1 MKNQLFKASL
11 LFTLFVFVV
20 SCQEEEVAEKKV
32 LVSSSLFLTRS
43 ASELQTFISVAGIDL
58 PLSELVNDVEIYK
71 VTYTTPYKGEDI
83 TASGLVILPKTNSP
97 VGILSFQHGTIA
109 AHNQAPTAL
118 ALNSSELILYAA
130 LASPGFIAVI
140 PDFIGFGASAEL
152 MHPYYVE
159 DLTASAILDNIRA
172 GKELAAQKGVRFNQK
187 LFLAGYSQGGYATMA
202 THKAIEE
209 NGFPGY
215 DLIAS
220 FPAAGGYDVKGV
232 QEYFFSLETY
242 DEPFFLPYVAYAY
255 QTAFDWTQP
264 LTNFF
269 NEPYANQIP
278 SLFDGTKS
286 GGTINQQLTT
296 SILGL
301 VNNDLLENIDTD
313 PKYSYIVDAFNEN
326 SLVDFTPTIPVFMYH
341 GSADITVPYQNSVTS
356 YAQYIQNG
364 ASTNTV
370 QFFTLEGATHYTGFF
385 PYAEDFV
392 PRLLQL
398 K

>member
-1 MKNQLFKASL
+1 MKKLHFWFLFAALTSL
-11 LFTLFVFVV
+11 TV
-20 SCQEEEVAEKKV
+20 SCSDDEVTEKKV
-32 LVSSSLFLTRS
+32 LVSSSLYLTRS
-43 ASELQTFISVAGIDL
+43 ASELRTFLGAAGIDL
-58 PLSELVNDVEIYK
+58 PLEELEYDVEIYK
-71 VTYTTPYKGEDI
+71 VNYLTNYKDEEI
-83 TASGLVILPKTNSP
+83 TASGLVILPKVTGS

-118 ALNSSELILYAA
+118 ALNSGELILYAA
-130 LASPGFIAVI
+130 LASPGFITVV

-159 DLTASAILDNIRA
+159 DLTASAILDNIKA
-172 GKELAAQKGVRFNQK
+172 GKELAQQKGISFNQK

-220 FPAAGGYDVKGV
+220 FPAAGGYDIKGV
-232 QEYFFSLETY
+232 QEYFFGLETY

-264 LTNFF
+264 LSNFF
-269 NEPYANQIP
+269 NEPYATKIP
-278 SLFDGTKS
+278 ALFDGSKS
-286 GGTINQQLTT
+286 GSAINAELSTTI
-296 SILGL
+296 SVL
-301 VNNDLLENIDTD
+301 VNNDLLANIDTD
-313 PKYSYIVDAFNEN
+313 AKYEYIVDAFEEN
-326 SLVDFTPTIPVFMYH
+326 SLVDFTPTIPIFMYH
-341 GSADITVPYQNSVTS
+341 GSADVTVPYQNSVDS
-356 YAQYIQNG
+356 YARYIDNG
-364 ASTNTV
+364 ASPNV
-370 QFFTLEGATHYTGFF
+370 VKFFTIEGGTHYTGFF

-392 PRLLQL
+392 PRLLDL